1 MSTFERRSKWNGA
14 TASLAPKEMQMMVR
28 CGSGQVVS
36 VLALFSND
44 PSPNP
49 VEDYFSV
56 KNMAEKN
63 KNKESGV
70 GLFKTQM

>member
-1 MSTFERRSKWNGA
+1 
-14 TASLAPKEMQMMVR
+14 MQMMVR
-28 CGSGQVVS
+28 GSSGQVVS

-63 KNKESGV
+63 KNKESGF
-70 GLFKTQM
+70 GLIKPHMLRAFVQTVSA

>member
-1 MSTFERRSKWNGA
+1 
-14 TASLAPKEMQMMVR
+14 MQMMVR
-28 CGSGQVVS
+28 GSSGQVVS

-63 KNKESGV
+63 KNKESGF
-70 GLFKTQM
+70 GLFKPHMLRAFVHTVST